1 MSVLKIFNTA
11 TFVYLYITILQN
23 LLKNPYSLFLEQ
35 GQQASWLKLVSK
47 KTIEWILR
55 IKLQML

>member
-35 GQQASWLKLVSK
+35 GQQASGLKLVSK